1 MPRMPGRMK
10 TLTIHVPEGYLE
22 ALKILVDSGYY
33 PSISEAIRIAI
44 RDLIFSE
51 LRNLE
56 AEAEAE
62 RFGGRKYAD
71 F

>member
-1 MPRMPGRMK
+1 MPKMPGKIRVI
-10 TLTIHVPEGYLE
+10 TVHVPESYIE
-22 ALKILVDSGYY
+22 ALRILVDSGYY

-62 RFGGRKYAD
+62 RFGGRRGYD